1 MGGWQQGQKYFHN
14 NIKALVAFFTFIL
27 SQVRNGVFQKLH
39 EVWYHNRMNVE
50 ATMITQESSIKAG
63 IEEIFQMKTMPLF
76 LMLFFILVNVV
87 VFFENIIYLNM

>member
-14 NIKALVAFFTFIL
+14 NTKALVAFFTFIL
-27 SQVRNGVFQKLH
+27 SQVRNRVFQKLH
-39 EVWYHNRMNVE
+39 EVWYHNRLNVE
-50 ATMITQESSIKAG
+50 AAMMTQVSSIKAG

-76 LMLFFILVNVV
+76 LMLFFILVNIV